1 MYKKTRRAS
10 YFLRAIALGMAV
22 IMLSACE
29 TTNVVK
35 ELSSQ
40 GGSLANRVNRPPQK
54 PLDPVLDGAGVVDE
68 TKLREP
74 TEIKPV
80 PRISVRQ
87 KDDDDGKSAR
97 PPKTSVK
104 SIQAYV
110 TPSPLPEF
118 IDVVFGE
125 MLKVPYVTGPGVAAR
140 KDIVQL
146 RSSGT
151 LSGEVFFSLIE
162 SALKEYGVRVVPED
176 GVYRILEDQALK
188 ARMPRFIRSRA
199 QPGTPRS
206 LRPVIQMVELYAVD
220 ANSMTGLLKQAMG
233 GGSKNVKILPN
244 PLKNTITL
252 SGLPEEV
259 DAVLR
264 IIKELDELNYAGST
278 VQRYSPV
285 YWEAKALAKEVNK
298 ILKVEGWQVTVN
310 LSAPRAI
317 NLLPIEYS
325 NDIFI
330 FSRSKVISE
339 RTIIWLKELDRP
351 VKAGDYNQLFIYQV
365 ANVDAVDLAGTA
377 NAAINAGQFLE
388 NQGRGGE
395 RTAGLATGEDGRG
408 KSQKGKAG
416 DKFVVDPIGNRLI
429 FSGTVNE
436 YERVLPLLR
445 QLDRAPA
452 EVLIEVTI
460 AEVTLNDS
468 TKFGLEFFINDIGAN
483 NFRNTFGTQG
493 LGVGSTGFNVA
504 IAKGDVTLNANT
516 LATNSD
522 IKVLSTPRLMA
533 RSGGSA
539 SFTVGTD
546 VPVITSQRAANSQS
560 TTGVTDVLQTV
571 SYRKTGI
578 ILNIEPIVFS
588 NNRIDLTISQEVSAT
603 IDSGSSTIASPTI
616 SNRSLETQLSLQDG
630 QTAVLGGLMQD
641 TITRKESGI
650 PFLKDIPLLGSAFSS
665 TTVTSDRTE
674 LLVLI
679 TAYIMRGPEDK
690 AAFVESLTNE
700 LDASLRKPSRL
711 ITLLPRGGLLGAKK
725 GADETVD

>member
-1 MYKKTRRAS
+1 MKMPS
-10 YFLRAIALGMAV
+10 YLPSIFVLGLAV
-22 IMLSACE
+22 AGLSACE
-29 TTNVVK
+29 TTNEVRQLSTREQSLNQTVK
-35 ELSSQ
+35 
-40 GGSLANRVNRPPQK
+40 RPPRK
-54 PLDPVLDGAGVVDE
+54 PVNTVLEGGEATGEIAVG
-68 TKLREP
+68 EP
-74 TEIKPV
+74 SDIKPV
-80 PRISVRQ
+80 PRISERQ
-87 KDDDDGKSAR
+87 RDNGGSR
-97 PPKTSVK
+97 STLPPKTSVK
-104 SIQAYV
+104 SVEAFV

-125 MLKVPYVTGPGVAAR
+125 MLKLPYVTGPGVAAR

-151 LSGEVFFSLIE
+151 LTGDVFFSLIE
-162 SALKEYGVRVVPED
+162 SALKEYGVRVIPED
-176 GVYRILEDQALK
+176 GVYRIVEDQALK

-220 ANSMTGLLKQAMG
+220 ANSMLGFLKQATD
-233 GGSKNVKILPN
+233 GSKNVKILAN
-244 PLKNTITL
+244 PRNNTITL
-252 SGLPEEV
+252 SGLPDEV
-259 DAVLR
+259 DSILS
-264 IIKELDELNYAGST
+264 IIKELDELTYAGSS

-285 YWEAKALAKEVNK
+285 YWEAKALADEVSK
-298 ILKVEGWQVTVN
+298 ILKVEGWQVTTN

-330 FSRSKVISE
+330 FSRNKEVSE
-339 RTIIWLKELDRP
+339 RTTIWLKELDRP
-351 VKAGDYNQLFIYQV
+351 VKAGDSSQLFIYQV
-365 ANVDAVDLAGTA
+365 ANVDAIDLAETA
-377 NAAINAGQFLE
+377 NAAINAGKDRAAQLRPSE
-388 NQGRGGE
+388 TTTSTAAGRGD
-395 RTAGLATGEDGRG
+395 RAQAR
-408 KSQKGKAG
+408 AG

-436 YERVLPLLR
+436 YERILPLLK

-483 NFRNTFGTQG
+483 NFRNAFGTQG

-539 SFTVGTD
+539 NITVGTD

-571 SYRKTGI
+571 TYRKTGV

-603 IDSGSSTIASPTI
+603 IDSGSSAIASPTI
-616 SNRSLETQLSLQDG
+616 SNRSLETQLSLEDG

-641 TITRKESGI
+641 TITNKESGI

-665 TTVTSDRTE
+665 NTVTSDRTE

-679 TAYIMRGPEDK
+679 TAYIMRGPDDK
-690 AAFVESLTNE
+690 AAFVESLSNQID
-700 LDASLRKPSRL
+700 LSLSEKDKL
-711 ITLLPRGGLLGAKK
+711 ITLLPRNNILGIKDK
-725 GADETVD
+725 IQTNDNQ

>member
-1 MYKKTRRAS
+1 MKNLTRKPS
-10 YFLRAIALGMAV
+10 YILSALALGTALMG
-22 IMLSACE
+22 LSACE
-29 TTNVVK
+29 TTNSIRA
-35 ELSSQ
+35 LSAESNNV
-40 GGSLANRVNRPPQK
+40 GLRVQRP
-54 PLDPVLDGAGVVDE
+54 DPVAGGQLENKASENTVEKTPPLSDIASVPSIAE
-68 TKLREP
+68 LHRERQSNVSA
-74 TEIKPV
+74 KP
-80 PRISVRQ
+80 PRIPV
-87 KDDDDGKSAR
+87 
-97 PPKTSVK
+97 KTV
-104 SIQAYV
+104 QAYV

-118 IDVVFGE
+118 IDVAFGE

-140 KDIVQL
+140 KDVVQL

-151 LSGEVFFSLIE
+151 LSGKDFLDLVQ
-162 SALKEYGVRVVPED
+162 SALREYGVRVVPEN

-188 ARMPRFIRSRA
+188 ARMPRYIRSRA
-199 QPGTPRS
+199 QPGTPKS
-206 LRPVIQMVELYAVD
+206 LRPVIQLVELYAVD
-220 ANSMTGLLKQAMG
+220 ANSMVGLLKQAV
-233 GGSKNVKILPN
+233 GGSKNVKITAQ

-252 SGLPEEV
+252 SGLPDEV
-259 DAVLR
+259 DAILS

-285 YWEAKALAKEVNK
+285 YWEAKALAKEVGK
-298 ILKVEGWQVTVN
+298 ILSVEGWQVTN
-310 LSAPRAI
+310 NILAPRAI

-330 FSRSKVISE
+330 FSRNKEVSA
-339 RTIIWLKELDRP
+339 RTNIWLKELDRP
-351 VKAGDYNQLFIYQV
+351 VKAGDSSQLFIYQV
-365 ANVDAVDLAGTA
+365 ANVDAIDLAETA
-377 NAAINAGQFLE
+377 NAAMNAGSTNKEQIR
-388 NQGRGGE
+388 QGGGAAVSSTSEGSGRKARRG
-395 RTAGLATGEDGRG
+395 AP
-408 KSQKGKAG
+408 G

-436 YERVLPLLR
+436 YERVLPLLK
-445 QLDRAPA
+445 QLDRPPA

-483 NFRNTFGTQG
+483 NFKNTFGTQG

-539 SFTVGTD
+539 NITVGTD

-560 TTGVTDVLQTV
+560 TSGVTDVLQTV
-571 SYRKTGI
+571 SYRKTGV

-588 NNRIDLTISQEVSAT
+588 NNRVDLTISQEVSAT
-603 IDSGSSTIASPTI
+603 LDSGNSAIASPTI
-616 SNRSLETQLSLQDG
+616 SNRSLETQLSLEDG

-641 TITRKESGI
+641 TLTHKETGV

-665 TTVTSDRTE
+665 DTITSDRTE

-679 TAYIMRGPEDK
+679 TAYIMRGQEDK
-690 AAFVESLTNE
+690 TAFVDSLTKEIN
-700 LDASLRKPSRL
+700 ASLNKSGSL
-711 ITLLPRGGLLGAKK
+711 ITLLPRNSILSIGKK
-725 GADETVD
+725 DSTAE

>member
-1 MYKKTRRAS
+1 MKNLTRKPS
-10 YFLRAIALGMAV
+10 YILSALALGTALMG
-22 IMLSACE
+22 LSACE
-29 TTNVVK
+29 TTNSIRA
-35 ELSSQ
+35 LSAESNNV
-40 GGSLANRVNRPPQK
+40 GLRVQRP
-54 PLDPVLDGAGVVDE
+54 DPVAGGQLENKASESTVEKTPPLSDIASVPSIAE
-68 TKLREP
+68 LHRE
-74 TEIKPV
+74 
-80 PRISVRQ
+80 RQ
-87 KDDDDGKSAR
+87 SNVSAK
-97 PPKTSVK
+97 PPKIPVK
-104 SIQAYV
+104 TVQAYV

-118 IDVVFGE
+118 IDVAFGE

-140 KDIVQL
+140 KDVVQL

-151 LSGEVFFSLIE
+151 LSGKDFLDLVQ
-162 SALKEYGVRVVPED
+162 SALREYGVRVVPEN

-188 ARMPRFIRSRA
+188 ARMPRYIRSRA
-199 QPGTPRS
+199 QPGTPKS
-206 LRPVIQMVELYAVD
+206 LRPVIQLVELYAVD
-220 ANSMTGLLKQAMG
+220 ANSMVGLLKQAV
-233 GGSKNVKILPN
+233 GGSKNVKITAQ

-252 SGLPEEV
+252 SGLPDEV
-259 DAVLR
+259 DAILS

-285 YWEAKALAKEVNK
+285 YWEAKALAKEVGK
-298 ILKVEGWQVTVN
+298 ILSVEGWQVTN
-310 LSAPRAI
+310 NILAPRAI

-330 FSRSKVISE
+330 FSRNKEVSE
-339 RTIIWLKELDRP
+339 RTNIWLKELDRP
-351 VKAGDYNQLFIYQV
+351 VKAGDSSQLFIYQV
-365 ANVDAVDLAGTA
+365 ANVDAIDLAETA
-377 NAAINAGQFLE
+377 NAAMNAGSTNKEQIR
-388 NQGRGGE
+388 QGGGAAVSSTSEGSGRKARRG
-395 RTAGLATGEDGRG
+395 AP
-408 KSQKGKAG
+408 G

-436 YERVLPLLR
+436 YERVLPLLK
-445 QLDRAPA
+445 QLDRPPA

-483 NFRNTFGTQG
+483 NFKNTFGTQG

-539 SFTVGTD
+539 NITVGTD

-560 TTGVTDVLQTV
+560 TSGVTDVLQTV
-571 SYRKTGI
+571 SYRKTGV

-588 NNRIDLTISQEVSAT
+588 NNRVDLTISQEVSAT
-603 IDSGSSTIASPTI
+603 LDSGNSAIASPTI
-616 SNRSLETQLSLQDG
+616 SNRSLETQLSLEDG

-641 TITRKESGI
+641 TMTQKETGV
-650 PFLKDIPLLGSAFSS
+650 PFLKDIPLIGNAFSS
-665 TTVTSDRTE
+665 DAVTSDRTE

-679 TAYIMRGPEDK
+679 TAYIMRGQEDK
-690 AAFVESLTNE
+690 TAFVDSLTKEIN
-700 LDASLRKPSRL
+700 ASLGKTGSL
-711 ITLLPRGGLLGAKK
+711 VTLLPRNSILSIGKK
-725 GADETVD
+725 DSTAE